1 LKVNHF
7 SGVALAH
14 YAIGVVYN
22 EMQLTTTCTA
32 NTTNT
37 TKCVQNQSP
46 ETISYSLAG
55 HVLLLV
61 VFVVVKPFF
70 PEQNLPEHS
79 SSPRWLAFVVLGVG
93 LIAIS
98 FGAILARLAQ
108 GYGLPSLAIAT
119 LRLGLAALLITPLA
133 LWKSRRVLLA
143 INRRQGLLTLG
154 AGFFLALHFATWISS
169 LEYTSVASS
178 TALVT
183 TNLLW
188 IGIASY
194 VLSGDKPG
202 RLMLCGIVISLS
214 GSLLIFW
221 SDSSNSVAGSNP
233 LLGNALALVGSWC
246 FSAYLLIGR
255 RLRADMPLPAYVCLA
270 YGTAAIFLLA
280 ACAGSGIPLSGYGA
294 PAYLVA
300 LGMALGP
307 QLLGHTSYNWSLK
320 HVSPTFVAVVT
331 LGEPVGSAALAWL
344 FFGES
349 FALLQGIGFVLLLA
363 GIYLAARGEGS

>member
-1 LKVNHF
+1 
-7 SGVALAH
+7 
-14 YAIGVVYN
+14 
-22 EMQLTTTCTA
+22 M
-32 NTTNT
+32 
-37 TKCVQNQSP
+37 P
-46 ETISYSLAG
+46 E
-55 HVLLLV
+55 
-61 VFVVVKPFF
+61 
-70 PEQNLPEHS
+70 S
-79 SSPRWLAFVVLGVG
+79 SSPPRWLPFVVLGIG

-98 FGAILARLAQ
+98 FGAILARFAQ
-108 GYGLPSLAIAT
+108 GYGLPSLTIAT
-119 LRLGLAALLITPLA
+119 LRLGLAALLISPVA
-133 LWKSRRVLLA
+133 LYKSRRALLSL
-143 INRRQGLLTLG
+143 NRRQVLLTLG

-188 IGIASY
+188 IGIASF
-194 VLSGDKPG
+194 VLFGDKPS
-202 RLMLCGIVISLS
+202 RLMGIGMAVSLS

-221 SDSSNSVAGSNP
+221 SDNAQGGGAQGSNP
-233 LLGNALALVGSWC
+233 LLGNALAIIGSWC
-246 FSAYLLIGR
+246 FSTYLLLGR
-255 RLRADMPLPAYVCLA
+255 RLRADMPLPAYVWLA
-270 YGTAAIFLLA
+270 YGTAALFLLL
-280 ACAGSGIPLSGYGA
+280 ACRGADIPLSGYSL

-331 LGEPVGSAALAWL
+331 LGEPVGSAAMAWV

-363 GIYLAARGEGS
+363 GIYLAARGEGT